1 MRRHL
6 ASASQQRTLGRCRNP
21 AAVQVSQ
28 CRLLQRPQD
37 NYKMEKTARA
47 NVPASDLVLL
57 HVDHMSCAI
66 KASRA
71 TCSDFKAQTMW
82 RKEFLSETP

>member
-1 MRRHL
+1 M
-6 ASASQQRTLGRCRNP
+6 
-21 AAVQVSQ
+21 
-28 CRLLQRPQD
+28 
-37 NYKMEKTARA
+37 
-47 NVPASDLVLL
+47 PASDLVLL

-71 TCSDFKAQTMW
+71 TCSDFKAQMMW